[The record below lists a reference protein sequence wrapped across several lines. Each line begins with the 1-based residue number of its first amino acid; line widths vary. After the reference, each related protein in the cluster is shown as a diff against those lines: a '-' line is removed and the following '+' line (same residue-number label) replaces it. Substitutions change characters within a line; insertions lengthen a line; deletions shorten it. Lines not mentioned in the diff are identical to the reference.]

1 MSEIVEDAFLGGRVR
16 IRQPATGYR
25 AGADPVFLAASVP
38 ASPGQ
43 SVLELGTGAGTALL
57 CLMARV
63 PDLTVTGMDRHPG
76 HVTLAREN
84 LGLNYLKGAIVE
96 ADVACMPKGVTS
108 RRFDHVMFNPPYFDR
123 RTGSASPEPE
133 REAGRGVKSGMEAW
147 LDAGL
152 RRVKPGGT
160 LTFIQRAEH
169 LPRMLAN
176 VGTRLGSIRLLPMQP
191 RRARPAKLFIL
202 QGRKGSKGAFRLLPP
217 IILHEGD
224 RHLSDGG
231 DYTETANAILRDAAA
246 LTLDG

>member
-1 MSEIVEDAFLGGRVR
+1 MSEIVEDAFLGERLR

-25 AGADPVFLAASVP
+25 AGSDPVFLAASVP
-38 ASPGQ
+38 ALPGQ

-63 PDLTVTGMDRHPG
+63 PGLNMTGIDRNPD
-76 HVTLAREN
+76 HVVLAREN
-84 LGLNYLKGAIVE
+84 LGLNNLNGTILE
-96 ADVACMPKGVTS
+96 ADIACMPKSVS
-108 RRFDHVMFNPPYFDR
+108 SQRFDHVMFNPPYFDR

-133 REAGRGVKSGMEAW
+133 REASRSGDAGTAAW
-147 LDAGL
+147 IDAGL

-160 LTFIQRAEH
+160 LTFIQRTEH
-169 LPRMLAN
+169 LPRMLADI
-176 VGTRLGSIRLLPMQP
+176 GARLGSIRLLPMQP
-191 RRARPAKLFIL
+191 RRFRPAKLFIL
-202 QGRKGSKGAFRLLPP
+202 QGRSGSKGAFRLLPP

-231 DYTETANAILRDAAA
+231 DYTKAANAILREAAA